1 MEDNS
6 YRVIW
11 EMDIDAASA
20 EEAARQALAGITSGV
35 ARAFEVHQWKEP
47 EMITA
52 DPITLLDLRTP
63 DQPEHILVP
72 DQRTF
77 TDQYMGPGII

>member
-1 MEDNS
+1 MEDKS

-52 DPITLLDLRTP
+52 DPISLLDLRTP